1 MPPSPRSE
9 LEYDERPWGNYQVL
23 EDSASHKV
31 KRITVEPGHRLSYQ
45 RHERRAEHWYIVT
58 GSAEVVLDGVEHLL
72 ARGGAIDIPRGS
84 AHRIG
89 NPTEEPLV
97 FIEVQ
102 VGEYFGED
110 DIERLDDDYGRGS

>member
-1 MPPSPRSE
+1 MQSSVPG

-23 EDSASHKV
+23 DDAASHKV
-31 KRITVEPGHRLSYQ
+31 KRLTVEPGHRLSYQ
-45 RHERRAEHWYIVT
+45 RHQRRAEHWYIVAGGAT
-58 GSAEVVLDGVEHLL
+58 VVLDGVDHLL
-72 ARGGAIDIPRGS
+72 GPGDAIDIPRGS

-89 NPTEEPLV
+89 NPTEETLV

>member
-1 MPPSPRSE
+1 MHASGSQ

-23 EDSASHKV
+23 DDSTSHKV
-31 KRITVEPGHRLSYQ
+31 KRIIVHPGHRLSYQ
-45 RHERRAEHWYIVT
+45 RHERRSEHWYIVT
-58 GSAEVVLDGVEHLL
+58 GGAKVVLDGVEHLL
-72 ARGGAIDIPRGS
+72 GPGEAIDIPQGS

-110 DIERLDDDYGRGS
+110 DIERLDDDYDRGS